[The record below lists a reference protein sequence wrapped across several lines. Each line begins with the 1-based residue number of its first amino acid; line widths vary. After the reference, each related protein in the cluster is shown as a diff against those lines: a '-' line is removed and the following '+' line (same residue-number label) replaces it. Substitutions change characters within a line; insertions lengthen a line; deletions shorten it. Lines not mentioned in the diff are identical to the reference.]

1 MTPALKEENDAKGR
15 YVWYSLAAVGG
26 ANAGFMLGLLATLN
40 WQECLI
46 LIFAVAALAG
56 GAVFTIFEMR
66 ALTNETRPTPEP
78 KN

>member
-1 MTPALKEENDAKGR
+1 
-15 YVWYSLAAVGG
+15 VGG